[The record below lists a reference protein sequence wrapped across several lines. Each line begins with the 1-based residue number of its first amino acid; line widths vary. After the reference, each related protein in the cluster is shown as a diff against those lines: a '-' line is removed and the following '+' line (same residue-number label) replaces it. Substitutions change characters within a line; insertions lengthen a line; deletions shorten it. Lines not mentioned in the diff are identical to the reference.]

1 METVTDRQSAKQ
13 PIGVSL
19 DRDDLEMLDR
29 IRAHFGLESRSQA
42 VRRSVRYVI
51 ECIDLDDPDGSIDEG
66 DAA

>member
-1 METVTDRQSAKQ
+1 METVTDRPSIKQ

-29 IRAHFGLESRSQA
+29 IRSHFGLESRSQA

-51 ECIDLDDPDGSIDEG
+51 ECIGVADPDGSIDDG